1 MLWFKN
7 LMVYRLSRDI
17 TLRAEEMEKQLT
29 SMTFTPCGSQDMVK
43 MGWVP
48 PMGSH
53 SDALTHTANG
63 QIIICARKEEK
74 ILPSPVIKQALEA
87 KIQKLEADQGR
98 KLKKTE
104 KDSLKDEVLHSL
116 LPRAFSR
123 FSQTMMWID
132 TVNGLIMVDCASAKK
147 AEDTLA
153 LLRKSLGSLPVVPLA
168 LENPIELTLT
178 EWVRSGT
185 VAQGFQLLDE
195 AELKAMLEDGGVIR
209 AKKQDLVS
217 DEIAVHIEA
226 GKVVTK
232 LALDWQQRI
241 QFVMC
246 DDGSIKRLKF
256 CDELRDQNEDIDR
269 EDFAQRFDADFIL
282 MTGELAA
289 LIQSLVEGLGGDNQR
304 VPLRRRGDSPLQIAA
319 QIRGGLSNL

>member
-1 MLWFKN
+1 MQGRRQFVIMPAKFNDKAVEIIMLWFKN
-7 LMVYRLSRDI
+7 LMVYRLSREI
-17 TLRAEEMEKQLT
+17 SLRAEEMEKQLA
-29 SMTFTPCGSQDMVK
+29 SMAFTPCGSQDMAK

-53 SDALTHTANG
+53 SDALTHVANG
-63 QIIICARKEEK
+63 
-74 ILPSPVIKQALEA
+74 
-87 KIQKLEADQGR
+87 
-98 KLKKTE
+98 
-104 KDSLKDEVLHSL
+104 L

-153 LLRKSLGSLPVVPLA
+153 LLRKSLGSLPVVPLSM
-168 LENPIELTLT
+168 ENPIELTLT
-178 EWVRSGT
+178 EWVRSGSA
-185 VAQGFQLLDE
+185 AQGFQLLDE
-195 AELKAMLEDGGVIR
+195 AELKSLLEDGGVIR
-209 AKKQDLVS
+209 AKKQDLTS
-217 DEIAVHIEA
+217 EEITNHIEA

-246 DDGSIKRLKF
+246 DDGSLKRLKF

-289 LIQSLVEGLGGDNQR
+289 LIQNLIEGLGGEAQR
-304 VPLRRRGDSPLQIAA
+304 
-319 QIRGGLSNL
+319 

>member
-1 MLWFKN
+1 MKLSGGFVIMPAAFNYQTVENIMLWFKN
-7 LMVYRLSRDI
+7 LMVYRVSRDVS
-17 TLRAEEMEKQLT
+17 LRAEEMEKQLAAF
-29 SMTFTPCGSQDMVK
+29 SFTPCGSQDMAK
-43 MGWVP
+43 TGWVP
-48 PMGSH
+48 PMGSQ

-63 QIIICARKEEK
+63 QIVICARKEEK
-74 ILPSPVIKQALEA
+74 ILPAPVIKQALEA
-87 KIQKLEADQGR
+87 KIAKLEADQGR

-123 FSQTMMWID
+123 FNQTLMWID

-153 LLRKSLGSLPVVPLA
+153 LLRKSLGSLPVVPLT
-168 LENPIELTLT
+168 LETPPELTLT
-178 EWVRSGT
+178 EWVRSGSA
-185 VAQGFQLLDE
+185 AQGFQLMDE

-209 AKKQDLVS
+209 CKKQELVS

-241 QFVMC
+241 QFMMC
-246 DDGSIKRLKF
+246 EDGSIKRLKF
-256 CDELRDQNEDIDR
+256 ADELRDQNEDIDR
-269 EDFAQRFDADFIL
+269 EDVAQRFDADFIL

-289 LIQSLVEGLGGDNQR
+289 LISSLVEGLGGEAQR
-304 VPLRRRGDSPLQIAA
+304 
-319 QIRGGLSNL
+319 

>member
-1 MLWFKN
+1 MQGRRQFVIMPAKFNDKAVEIIMLWFKN
-7 LMVYRLSRDI
+7 LMVYRLSREI
-17 TLRAEEMEKQLT
+17 SLRAEEMEKQLA
-29 SMTFTPCGSQDMVK
+29 SMAFTPCGSQDMAK

-53 SDALTHTANG
+53 
-63 QIIICARKEEK
+63 KEEK

-87 KIQKLEADQGR
+87 KIAKLEAEQAR

-153 LLRKSLGSLPVVPLA
+153 LLRKSLGSLPVVPLSM
-168 LENPIELTLT
+168 ENPIELTLT
-178 EWVRSGT
+178 EWVRSGSA
-185 VAQGFQLLDE
+185 AQGFQLLDE
-195 AELKAMLEDGGVIR
+195 AELKSLLEDGGVIR
-209 AKKQDLVS
+209 AKKQDLTS
-217 DEIAVHIEA
+217 EEITNHIEA

-246 DDGSIKRLKF
+246 DDGSLKRLKF

-289 LIQSLVEGLGGDNQR
+289 LIQNLIEGLGGEAQR
-304 VPLRRRGDSPLQIAA
+304 
-319 QIRGGLSNL
+319 